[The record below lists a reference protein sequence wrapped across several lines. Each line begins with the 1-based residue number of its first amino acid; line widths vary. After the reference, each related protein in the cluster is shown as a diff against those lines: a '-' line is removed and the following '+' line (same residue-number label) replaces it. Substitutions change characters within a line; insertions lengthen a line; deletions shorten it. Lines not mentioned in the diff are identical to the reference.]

1 MRKIDSVISLI
12 CSLSKAEKKHF
23 CQQVMKEHNK
33 KDYLIIYDIIVKN
46 KFPDGNQVK
55 DEFHIYRPNA
65 SFEISVQYLY
75 EKLLDSLILLRRHK
89 DIYYDLFSSLCKA
102 RMLYERSLFEECFDV
117 LSDVIKQAEY
127 YEINEILI
135 IAVKIE
141 LEYLLHLNFL
151 GITEREL
158 FHRHFIQNESLKKIR
173 KIVEQSSLH
182 NLLKY
187 RLMHWGAIRTAKQK
201 QDLNDLVVSELYLTA
216 SSDLEGNF
224 ELIRNHKLFQAN
236 YLMETGDYKA
246 ALNTYK
252 ELNLLFEQNQRFWST
267 PPVYY
272 LAVLEGVLS
281 NLRSIRAYNDMPY
294 FLDKLE
300 KIIQESSALEFKI
313 NATCLLFQY
322 KLFPYLDKGNFVEC
336 KRIMEDY
343 QSSLFE
349 KMVWLTPI
357 RKSELLLY
365 STLVHIGN
373 QEYKLAKK
381 IIGNSVVDHNIKYLP
396 LMRTIR
402 LVRLIAYYELEEFEL
417 IQYEVNS
424 ILRGL
429 ISSRSVQAFKTERV
443 ILRFLNKR
451 NLPILRRDREKF
463 WDKLRIEVYELYNDK
478 YERQLLRLFDFVA
491 WIESKVLKSDL
502 SIVLERHVKD
512 RISF

>member
-1 MRKIDSVISLI
+1 
-12 CSLSKAEKKHF
+12 
-23 CQQVMKEHNK
+23 
-33 KDYLIIYDIIVKN
+33 
-46 KFPDGNQVK
+46 
-55 DEFHIYRPNA
+55 
-65 SFEISVQYLY
+65 
-75 EKLLDSLILLRRHK
+75 
-89 DIYYDLFSSLCKA
+89 
-102 RMLYERSLFEECFDV
+102 
-117 LSDVIKQAEY
+117 
-127 YEINEILI
+127 
-135 IAVKIE
+135 
-141 LEYLLHLNFL
+141 
-151 GITEREL
+151 
-158 FHRHFIQNESLKKIR
+158 
-173 KIVEQSSLH
+173 
-182 NLLKY
+182 
-187 RLMHWGAIRTAKQK
+187 
-201 QDLNDLVVSELYLTA
+201 
-216 SSDLEGNF
+216 
-224 ELIRNHKLFQAN
+224 
-236 YLMETGDYKA
+236 
-246 ALNTYK
+246 
-252 ELNLLFEQNQRFWST
+252 
-267 PPVYY
+267 
-272 LAVLEGVLS
+272 
-281 NLRSIRAYNDMPY
+281 MPY

-336 KRIMEDY
+336 NRIMEDY